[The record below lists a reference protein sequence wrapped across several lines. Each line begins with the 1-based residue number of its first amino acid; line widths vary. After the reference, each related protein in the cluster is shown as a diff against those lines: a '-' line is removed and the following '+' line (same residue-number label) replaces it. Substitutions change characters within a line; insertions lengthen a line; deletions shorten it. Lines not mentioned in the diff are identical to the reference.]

1 MRRFL
6 PFLIV
11 LTVLLSAGA
20 AAQPVLDAKRAVV
33 QWPNVH
39 LFYDIT
45 CGGLF
50 SPSHSAANLS
60 LTEDGL
66 PVSSFTQSCPDTTVH
81 CEMSTSLVFD
91 MSASMLSQWMVAT
104 QRAGTAFIDKMNGT
118 TDEAAI
124 LFFNQTVTVEQPM
137 TTQKSSLYNA
147 FSNYMPSG
155 ATATFDAAYA
165 GVDQAINNG
174 SNSCKAVVLMTD
186 GADNASVR
194 TPDDIITLA
203 TNNFVR
209 VITIAIGSSVN
220 PAPLQ
225 RIADST
231 GGRFFS
237 VTDTLDL
244 PPTYREIF
252 EFISDGFRECE
263 LVYQV
268 DCPDGAY
275 HEAMLT
281 VNNVC
286 GGSARDSID
295 VLRPAIPT
303 NQFDLDIYGPDSLVV
318 EAGTTVDLIFINK
331 SLFTGTK
338 VLQPFDL
345 GFYHNK
351 SHLQLRSLEIPQASP
366 LTGTTV
372 NMIPFGTNFLI
383 SSNSAVFT
391 GPASPFFT
399 LRFAVQDRQDST
411 VTTISQVTAQADK
424 GCLVPRLHRTE
435 IRIIVPPRPVI
446 EALGPASICPG
457 DSVTLRV
464 TEEFDSYKWTTGDT
478 TRSITVH
485 RDGPYA
491 VEVMDYAGRTAVSPA
506 FLVEVYPGASP
517 KLTATDTLSLCAGK
531 DAVLG
536 TTEQFAQYRWST
548 GDTTATITVTDA
560 GNYYVEATD
569 GNGCTGVS
577 DTLVVVLDDPVVTIT
592 PSGTVDLC
600 GGDTLMLEA
609 DAGFA
614 SYRWSHGVSGRI
626 APVTQP
632 GSYAVMATNLA
643 GCTAWSDSVTVTQRP
658 RPQASIMLQGPPIL
672 CPGDSLLLEAPA
684 GFAGYE
690 WSTGAVTRQVF
701 VRQPGTVWLKV
712 TGANGC
718 ASVPD
723 SVDIV
728 TTPRPILQP
737 SGVHVVCFGETFD
750 FDGGPGYAGY
760 SWNTG
765 DTTRVLEADASGDYW
780 VDVTDAGG
788 CVLRSDT
795 VTLVVR
801 PEITPVIDVEG
812 SLSLCEGDSVV
823 LRAPAGYR
831 DYYWSS
837 GETSSSIVVR
847 REGRYA
853 VTVYTNEACSGTSDT
868 LDVEVLPRPDKP
880 IVTRQGDVLTA
891 SSAHAYQ
898 WYRDGIAL
906 AGETRQTHIARINGD
921 YHVVVF
927 NQAGCSRASDP
938 IEVIVVSVHTLARV
952 FSIEAWP
959 DPNQGRVTV
968 STELPEVSSLR
979 ITVLNILGQP
989 VAELSE
995 PHAHGTVTRSIDL
1008 TQVPRGVYLLR
1019 VQAGGRVHTRRIVRQ

>member
-6 PFLIV
+6 PFLLV
-11 LTVLLSAGA
+11 LTVLLSVGA

-39 LFYDIT
+39 LFYDIR
-45 CGGLF
+45 CGGVF
-50 SPSHSAANLS
+50 SPSHSSADLT

-66 PVSSFTQSCPDTTVH
+66 PVQSFSQNCPDTTVH
-81 CEMSTSLVFD
+81 CAMSTSLVFD
-91 MSASMLSQWMVAT
+91 MSGSMLSKWMIAT

-124 LFFNQTVTVEQPM
+124 LFFNQTVTVQVPM
-137 TTQKSSLYNA
+137 TTQKQQLYNA
-147 FSNYMPSG
+147 FSSYSPAG
-155 ATATFDAAYA
+155 GTAVYDAAYA
-165 GVDQAINNG
+165 GVDQAISNG
-174 SNSCKAVVLMTD
+174 GNPCRAVVVMTD
-186 GADNASVR
+186 GADNASTK
-194 TPDDIITLA
+194 TPDDIIALA
-203 TNNFVR
+203 RSNFVR
-209 VITIAIGSSVN
+209 VITIAIGTAVN

-231 GGRFFS
+231 GGRFHL
-237 VTDTLDL
+237 VNDTLDL
-244 PPTYREIF
+244 PKTYREIF

-275 HEAMLT
+275 HKAMLT

-286 GGSARDSID
+286 GGSAKDSID

-303 NQFDLDIYGPDSLVV
+303 NQFDLDIYGPDSLIV
-318 EAGTTVDLIFINK
+318 EAGTTVDITFVNK
-331 SLFTGTK
+331 SLFMGTK

-345 GFYHNK
+345 AFYHNK

-366 LTGTTV
+366 LQNTPV
-372 NMIPFGTNFLI
+372 NLIPFGSNFLI
-383 SSNSAVFT
+383 SSTDAVFVN
-391 GPASPFFT
+391 PASPFFT
-399 LRFAVQDRQDST
+399 LRFAVQDRQDSI
-411 VTTISQVTAQADK
+411 VTTISQISTQVDK
-424 GCLVPRLHRTE
+424 GCIVPRLHTAE
-435 IRIIVPPRPVI
+435 IRIIVPPRPVV

-464 TEEFDSYKWTTGDT
+464 TEEYDSYKWTTGDT
-478 TRSITVH
+478 TRSITV
-485 RDGPYA
+485 RSDGAYA
-491 VEVMDYAGRTAVSPA
+491 VEVMDYAGRTAVSPP
-506 FLVEVYPGASP
+506 FLVEVYPGAAP

-536 TTEQFAQYRWST
+536 TTEQFTQYRWST

-560 GNYYVEATD
+560 GRYFVEATD
-569 GNGCTGVS
+569 ANGCSGLS
-577 DTLVVVLDDPVVTIT
+577 DTLVVVLDDPVVTVT

-600 GGDTLMLEA
+600 AGDTLMLEA

-626 APVTQP
+626 AVVTQP
-632 GSYAVMATNLA
+632 GRYTVMATNLA
-643 GCTAWSDSVTVTQRP
+643 GCTAWSDSVTVTLRP
-658 RPQASIMLQGPPIL
+658 RPQAAIMLQGLPIL

-690 WSTGAVTRQVF
+690 WSTGATTRQVF
-701 VRQPGTVWLKV
+701 VRQTGTVWLKV
-712 TGANGC
+712 TGSNGC
-718 ASVPD
+718 TSVPD
-723 SVDIV
+723 SVEIV
-728 TTPRPILQP
+728 TTPRPSVQP
-737 SGVHVVCFGETFD
+737 SGVQVVCFGETFD
-750 FDGGPGYAGY
+750 FDAGAGFAAY
-760 SWNTG
+760 SWSTG
-765 DTTRVLEADASGDYW
+765 DTTRMLEADASGDYW

-801 PEITPVIDVEG
+801 PEIDPVVDIDG

-823 LRAPAGYR
+823 LRAPPGYR
-831 DYYWSS
+831 DYYWNS
-837 GETSSSIVVR
+837 GETVGRIVVR

-853 VTVYTNEACSGTSDT
+853 VTVYTNEGCSGTSDT
-868 LDVEVLPRPDKP
+868 LDVVVLPRPDKP

-927 NQAGCSRASDP
+927 NEAGCWRASDP
-938 IEVIVVSVHTLARV
+938 MEVIVVSVRSLARE

-959 DPNQGRVTV
+959 DPNHGRVTV
-968 STELPEVSSLR
+968 STELPEVASLR

-989 VAELSE
+989 VADISE

-1008 TQVPRGVYLLR
+1008 SQVPRGVYLLR
-1019 VQAGGRVHTRRIVRQ
+1019 VQAGATVHTRRIVRQ